1 MSARAW
7 KVFVAIQGVGAAC
20 YLGARY
26 VMSYGPEIYFSG
38 VGLLLPGSPVGLFLV
53 EKVVPG
59 LFSPSKL
66 AGAIGEV
73 SVAVTVNA
81 LLWLGVAKWARRVR
95 RSRAGSGSNP
105 EGRAE

>member
-1 MSARAW
+1 MASRAW
-7 KVFVAIQGVGAAC
+7 KVFAVLQGLGAAC

-26 VMSYGPEIYFSG
+26 VLCCGPGIYFSG
-38 VGLLLPGSPVGLFLV
+38 VGLLLPGSPVGLFVV
-53 EKVVPG
+53 EKVLPG

-81 LLWLGVAKWARRVR
+81 LLWLGVARWSRRVR
-95 RSRAGSGSNP
+95 RQRARSGSYP
-105 EGRAE
+105 EGGAA

>member
-1 MSARAW
+1 MSSRTW
-7 KVFVAIQGVGAAC
+7 KAFAALQGVGAAC

-26 VMSYGPEIYFSG
+26 VLCCGPEIFFSG
-38 VGLLLPGSPVGLFLV
+38 VGLLLPGSPVGLFVV
-53 EKVVPG
+53 EKLLPG

-81 LLWLGVAKWARRVR
+81 LLWLGIAKWTRHVKRGR
-95 RSRAGSGSNP
+95 LRAASEDP
-105 EGRAE
+105 DRE